1 MKFMY
6 FSSKKDLWLAVV
18 VWGAIFATNVPAF
31 ILGEIAGLA
40 IALPISLF
48 ICWFWFATGYIVEDK
63 EIILKYGP
71 VKNSVAIQEIKKL
84 SKTKNPMSA
93 PALSLDRIEIEYGR
107 FADFVLVS
115 PEKEREFILLILK
128 KNPEIELDEKIKRI
142 LND

>member
-1 MKFMY
+1 M
-6 FSSKKDLWLAVV
+6 
-18 VWGAIFATNVPAF
+18 GAIIATNLPVF

-48 ICWFWFATGYIVEDK
+48 VCWFWFATGYIVGDI

-71 VKNSVAIQEIKKL
+71 VKKSVAIQEIKKL

-93 PALSLDRIEIEYGR
+93 PALSLDRRIEIEYGR

-128 KNPEIELDEKIKRI
+128 KNPGIELDEKIKRI